1 MLQKTNF
8 EEKNKKTQ
16 NLAKHIED
24 LINYETLMKIAFRG
38 GGGGLLFAVIWVP
51 IYDSQNSKN
60 WEYLNENKDKE

>member
-8 EEKNKKTQ
+8 DEKNKKTQ

-38 GGGGLLFAVIWVP
+38 GLLFAVIWVP
-51 IYDSQNSKN
+51 IYDSQKFQKIKFILYKN
-60 WEYLNENKDKE
+60 WK